1 MIARRT
7 IEIANPIVVAVLVAF
22 LFVSKGEVFQWIS
35 NLLIIFVVAIFAYY
49 GSRHS
54 LKTSSALMINA
65 LLIAIV
71 VAGIAFAYEST
82 DLDSTFESQSAAAIV
97 VFLRVSFGGCF
108 GCYLAYLSLPK
119 SKK

>member
-1 MIARRT
+1 MLA
-7 IEIANPIVVAVLVAF
+7 L
-22 LFVSKGEVFQWIS
+22 LFVSKGEALQWVS
-35 NLLIIFVVAIFAYY
+35 NFLIIFVVAIFGYY
-49 GSRHS
+49 GSRD
-54 LKTSSALMINA
+54 SSKDPLALMINA

-82 DLDSTFESQSAAAIV
+82 DLDSTFESQSAAAV
-97 VFLRVSFGGCF
+97 GVFLRVGFGGCL